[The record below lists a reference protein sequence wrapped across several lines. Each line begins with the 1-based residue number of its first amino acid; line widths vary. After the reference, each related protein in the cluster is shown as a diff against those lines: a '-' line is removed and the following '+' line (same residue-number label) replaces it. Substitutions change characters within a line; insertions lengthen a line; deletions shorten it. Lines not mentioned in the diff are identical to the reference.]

1 MGGKN
6 ATEEVPK
13 IEEKEP
19 EAVPEPEP
27 ATDDFGWGST
37 ITGKKDKKGRR
48 ARLLLTNQS
57 VSQSKNLTQ
66 FPNLNLK
73 SKNLLVGEHRGA
85 LVEAKRIRGQ
95 KTSLKPRNQ
104 RLSPNQRPLWKM
116 IVGGDRSPLAK
127 RTRRGRREPRQSSK
141 SCQRLRSLLRNPSQR
156 LRTMD
161 GGHSLWAAKKRGRRV
176 RTNLPKLSQP
186 LSLNLNPLWKTV
198 VGDLGWEKRPRAKRA
213 KRNPKL
219 SLFRNLS
226 LNLNLS
232 LMIADGDS
240 DYLRRTR
247 KRKVPRPKKCL
258 PRLPQSLKKKR
269 MTMTGRIG
277 ARSRPL
283 RAKAKVQRPKKLRSQ
298 CEHQRHHLPFLKSRM
313 VTTTLD
319 GDHRRR

>member
-1 MGGKN
+1 MGEDDGWGSFSMGGKKKGKKGKDES
-6 ATEEVPK
+6 AQV
-13 IEEKEP
+13 EP
-19 EAVPEPEP
+19 TPEPEP
-27 ATDDFGWGST
+27 EPIVEDSGWG
-37 ITGKKDKKGRR
+37 
-48 ARLLLTNQS
+48 
-57 VSQSKNLTQ
+57 
-66 FPNLNLK
+66 
-73 SKNLLVGEHRGA
+73 
-85 LVEAKRIRGQ
+85 
-95 KTSLKPRNQ
+95 
-104 RLSPNQRPLWKM
+104 
-116 IVGGDRSPLAK
+116 
-127 RTRRGRREPRQSSK
+127 
-141 SCQRLRSLLRNPSQR
+141 
-156 LRTMD
+156 
-161 GGHSLWAAKKRGRRV
+161 
-176 RTNLPKLSQP
+176 
-186 LSLNLNPLWKTV
+186 
-198 VGDLGWEKRPRAKRA
+198 LGWENRPRAKRA

-298 CEHQRHHLPFLKSRM
+298 CEHQRHHLPFLKSGM